1 MNQPP
6 IEVVTVLVNGK
17 EIKLDPKNMEFT
29 DGSISDFMQKEYGW
43 IDYFGKQLELAQ
55 KARLL
60 AEIEEEEIF
69 SKKYVEAKDNGG
81 TEQYAKAKA
90 NSDTEVVQAKKN
102 VVEKKEIEGFL
113 KAHLKAWDK
122 NHDNVQ
128 NRGHSLRKEL
138 DKLNKDIYKTV
149 EDDFDRFTSEA

>member
-1 MNQPP
+1 MKSPP
-6 IEVVTVLVNGK
+6 IESITVLVNNK

-29 DGSISDFMQKEYGW
+29 DGNISEFMQKEYGW
-43 IDYFGKQLELAQ
+43 VDYFGKQLELAQ

-60 AEIEEEEIF
+60 AEIDAEEVY
-69 SKKYVEAKDNGG
+69 SRKYVEAKDNGG

-90 NSDTEVVQAKKN
+90 TADPEVVMAKKN
-102 VVEKKEIEGFL
+102 VVEKKEIEGYI

-122 NHDNVQ
+122 NHENVQ

-138 DKLNKDIYKTV
+138 DKLNKDIYKTI
-149 EDDFDRFTSEA
+149 EDDFDKFTSEA

>member
-1 MNQPP
+1 MKVPP
-6 IEVVTVLVNGK
+6 IEVTTVVVNNK

-29 DGSISDFMQKEYGW
+29 DGNISEFMQKEYGW

-60 AEIEEEEIF
+60 AEIEAEELY
-69 SKKYVEAKDNGG
+69 SRKYVETKDAGG
-81 TEQYAKAKA
+81 TENYAKAKA
-90 NSDTEVVQAKKN
+90 SADPEVVAAKKN
-102 VVEKKEIEGFL
+102 VVEKKEIEGYI

-149 EDDFDRFTSEA
+149 ENDFDRFTGEF

>member
-1 MNQPP
+1 MKPP
-6 IEVVTVLVNGK
+6 PTEIITIIVNNK

-29 DGSISDFMQKEYGW
+29 DNNISEYMQKEYGW

-55 KARLL
+55 KERLI
-60 AEIEEEEIF
+60 AEIVAEELY
-69 SKKYVEAKDNGG
+69 SKKYVEAKDSGG

-90 NSDTEVVQAKKN
+90 NADPDVVQAKKD
-102 VVEKKEIEGFL
+102 VVEKKEVEGFL
-113 KAHLKAWDK
+113 KAHLRAWDK

-138 DKLNKDIYKTV
+138 DKLNKDIYKTI
-149 EDDFDRFTSEA
+149 EDDFDQFTSEA

>member
-1 MNQPP
+1 MKQPP
-6 IEVVTVLVNGK
+6 IEVVTVFVNGK

-29 DGSISDFMQKEYGW
+29 DGNISEFMQKEYGW

-60 AEIEEEEIF
+60 AEIEEEEVF
-69 SKKYVEAKDNGG
+69 SRKYVEAKDNGG

-90 NSDTEVVQAKKN
+90 NSDSEVVQAKKN

-138 DKLNKDIYKTV
+138 DKLNKDIYKSV

>member
-1 MNQPP
+1 MKMPP
-6 IEVVTVLVNGK
+6 IEVTTVIVNNK
-17 EIKLDPKNMEFT
+17 EVKLDPKNMEFT
-29 DGSISDFMQKEYGW
+29 DGNISEFMQKEYGW

-60 AEIEEEEIF
+60 AEIEAEELY
-69 SKKYVEAKDNGG
+69 SRKYVETKDAGG
-81 TEQYAKAKA
+81 TENYAKAKA
-90 NSDTEVVQAKKN
+90 SSDPEVVAAKKN
-102 VVEKKEIEGFL
+102 VVEKKEVEGYI
-113 KAHLKAWDK
+113 KAHLRAWDK

-149 EDDFDRFTSEA
+149 ENDFDKFTGEF

>member
-1 MNQPP
+1 MNLPP
-6 IEVVTVLVNGK
+6 TEILTVTVNGK
-17 EIKLDPKNMEFT
+17 EIKLDPKNMEFA
-29 DGSISDFMQKEYGW
+29 DNNINEYMQKEYGW

-55 KARLL
+55 KARMI
-60 AEIEEEEIF
+60 AEIEAEEVY

-90 NSDTEVVQAKKN
+90 NADEEVVRAKKN

-113 KAHLKAWDK
+113 KAHLRAWDK

-138 DKLNKDIYKTV
+138 DKLNKDIYKTI
-149 EDDFDRFTSEA
+149 EDDFDKFTSEA

>member
-1 MNQPP
+1 MKSPP
-6 IEVVTVLVNGK
+6 VEITTVLVNNK
-17 EIKLDPKNMEFT
+17 EIKLDPRNMEFT
-29 DGSISDFMQKEYGW
+29 DGNISEFMQNEYSW
-43 IDYFGKQLELAQ
+43 VDYFGKQLELAQ

-60 AEIEEEEIF
+60 AEIDAEEVY
-69 SKKYVEAKDNGG
+69 SRKYVEAKDNGG

-90 NSDTEVVQAKKN
+90 TSNPEVVMAKKN
-102 VVEKKEIEGFL
+102 VVEKKEIEGYI

-122 NHDNVQ
+122 NHENVQ

-149 EDDFDRFTSEA
+149 EDDFDKFTSEA

>member
-1 MNQPP
+1 MKNPP
-6 IEVVTVLVNGK
+6 IEVITVLVENK

-29 DGSISDFMQKEYGW
+29 DGNISEFMQKEYGW

-60 AEIEEEEIF
+60 AEIEAESIY

-90 NSDTEVVQAKKN
+90 CSDPEVVASKK
-102 VVEKKEIEGFL
+102 KCG
-113 KAHLKAWDK
+113 
-122 NHDNVQ
+122 
-128 NRGHSLRKEL
+128 
-138 DKLNKDIYKTV
+138 
-149 EDDFDRFTSEA
+149 